1 MLKVDPADD
10 GQLKG
15 SGNEI
20 LYDDVFSD
28 AARVREA
35 AGPAHKSEVSRADTG
50 RDIHYT
56 VFNDQVELVTICVLR
71 KRFILMFSFVV
82 VNPEFT
88 FHMGQE
94 QFEKPVLACYV
105 LDWLKPLT
113 YPSFIGVRS
122 ASPPLPRHACLGHV
136 QHWRMYLANTDF

>member
-1 MLKVDPADD
+1 MLKVDTAND

-56 VFNDQVELVTICVLR
+56 VFNDQVELVTICGR
-71 KRFILMFSFVV
+71 ECCFSTG
-82 VNPEFT
+82 VNQNWIVRIRCKSDP
-88 FHMGQE
+88 
-94 QFEKPVLACYV
+94 ADC
-105 LDWLKPLT
+105 
-113 YPSFIGVRS
+113 GV
-122 ASPPLPRHACLGHV
+122 
-136 QHWRMYLANTDF
+136 